1 MLEALFSNDP
11 WFAPKRFGYG
21 SGLPTAWQGWVAS
34 AVFLAFVLLCGLLM
48 ETGQV
53 ILGVFL
59 LIPITAAF
67 LALAKRHTP
76 GGWRWRSGGKDD

>member
-1 MLEALFSNDP
+1 MFEALFSDDP

-21 SGLPTAWQGWVAS
+21 SGLPTAWQGWA
-34 AVFLAFVLLCGLLM
+34 ATFVFMAAIIGCGLLM

-53 ILGVFL
+53 ILGAFF
-59 LIPITAAF
+59 LIPVTAAY

-76 GGWRWRSGGKDD
+76 GGWRWRMGGKDD